1 MSKFDL
7 NIIDKIR
14 DKEDYVEYKSSKCLK
29 FRDLFSLIPKI
40 YPDYKEER
48 GEENITLLFLYDG
61 KKKLIREF
69 NLYIRNGDTIEIV
82 ISSASYLLCDVQG
95 FEIKHSENINHLY
108 STYLQLAIPYEV
120 FIVKIEND
128 KLFLVDVLDSGLR
141 RYNECVNRLISRYNF

>member
-14 DKEDYVEYKSSKCLK
+14 DKEDYVEYKSNKCLK

-48 GEENITLLFLYDG
+48 EENITLLFLYDG

-82 ISSASYLLCDVQG
+82 ISIASYLLCDVQG
-95 FEIKHSENINHLY
+95 FEITHSENINHLY
-108 STYLQLAIPYEV
+108 STYSRLKIPYEL
-120 FIVKIEND
+120 FIAKIEND

-141 RYNECVNRLISRYNF
+141 RYNECVNRLISHYNF